1 MTQQAARTSAFLP
14 GIGQENT
21 GKPGTLVNE
30 TYPEDLVRHVAA
42 STGLSEATATR
53 VVADV
58 KAYFS
63 ETVEAYVRRR
73 HAELQGKNWKNDE
86 IWPLLAAELGARSF
100 GAPELT
106 ERQLR
111 RMVYG

>member
-1 MTQQAARTSAFLP
+1 
-14 GIGQENT
+14 
-21 GKPGTLVNE
+21 VNE
-30 TYPEDLVRHVAA
+30 TYREVVVRQVAA
-42 STGLSEATATR
+42 YTGLSEATATR

-73 HAELQGKNWKNDE
+73 HAELKSKNWKNDE
-86 IWPLLAAELGARSF
+86 IWPQLAAELGTRSF